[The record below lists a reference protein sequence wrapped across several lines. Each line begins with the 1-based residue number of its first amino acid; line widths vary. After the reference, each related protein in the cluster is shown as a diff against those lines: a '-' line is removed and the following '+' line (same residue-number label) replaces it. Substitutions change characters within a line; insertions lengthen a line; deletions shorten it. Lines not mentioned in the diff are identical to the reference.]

1 MAARNA
7 VAALAAALVV
17 ALPGCPAASSTSTPQ
32 TPAGGGTSGCSGYH
46 PICIDADPVCSVD
59 ANGCSICTC
68 QSRLGSETAPDFFV
82 PGTGAPAPPMN
93 R

>member
-1 MAARNA
+1 MKLRA
-7 VAALAAALVV
+7 AALAAALLV
-17 ALPGCPAASSTSTPQ
+17 ALPGCPASSSSSEPKTP
-32 TPAGGGTSGCSGYH
+32 GGGGDGTCSGYH
-46 PICIDADPVCSVD
+46 PSCISGDSVCSVD